1 MHQHPKNSHEK
12 TSPASAYPRLLL
24 LSLDVSLPLYLCL
37 SAKELGKSRY
47 DFEAYSVDFEF
58 AAIDVFLLQVS
69 SSGGQ
74 NASQVLFIS
83 V

>member
-12 TSPASAYPRLLL
+12 TSPASVYPRLLL

-58 AAIDVFLLQVS
+58 AAIDVFLL
-69 SSGGQ
+69 
-74 NASQVLFIS
+74 
-83 V
+83 